1 VGARCCRLRRCY
13 CCCLCATMLPFT
25 STSCS
30 SAALHSYSGRI
41 VFAEHSPSAAAEW
54 PVTLFALF
62 ALLPFF
68 ALPFLPLRCA
78 GRRDMNGGFFR
89 RGVAFPIGQVELQR
103 SMIEVYTL
111 HFKAPGQTG
120 HTTTPARASRC
131 SPRQEHKTKTKTR
144 MREQSTRRS

>member
-1 VGARCCRLRRCY
+1 MGARCCRLRRC
-13 CCCLCATMLPFT
+13 CCCCCCCRCATMLSFT

-54 PVTLFALF
+54 PVTLFAL
-62 ALLPFF
+62 LPFF

-78 GRRDMNGGFFR
+78 GGRDMNGGFFR
-89 RGVAFPIGQVELQR
+89 RGVVVPIGKVELQR

-111 HFKAPGQTG
+111 HSTLYTLKLPAKQP
-120 HTTTPARASRC
+120 TPPHR
-131 SPRQEHKTKTKTR
+131 R
-144 MREQSTRRS
+144 MLPAVAHVKNIRRG